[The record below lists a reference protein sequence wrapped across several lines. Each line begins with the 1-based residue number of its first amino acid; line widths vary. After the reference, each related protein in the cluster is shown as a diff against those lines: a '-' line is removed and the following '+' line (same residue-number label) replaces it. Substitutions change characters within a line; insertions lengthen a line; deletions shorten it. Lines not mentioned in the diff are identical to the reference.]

1 MSDRNEFKKQINA
14 IQSEMDEANRRLDKA
29 VINARENG
37 LTWNEIAKEI
47 GITRQGAWAKWA
59 SDKAAK
65 PS

>member
-1 MSDRNEFKKQINA
+1 MSENNEFKKQIRD
-14 IQSEMDEANRRLDKA
+14 IHSEMEEVNKRLDKA
-29 VINARENG
+29 VIKARENG
-37 LTWNEIAKEI
+37 LTWHEIAKEI